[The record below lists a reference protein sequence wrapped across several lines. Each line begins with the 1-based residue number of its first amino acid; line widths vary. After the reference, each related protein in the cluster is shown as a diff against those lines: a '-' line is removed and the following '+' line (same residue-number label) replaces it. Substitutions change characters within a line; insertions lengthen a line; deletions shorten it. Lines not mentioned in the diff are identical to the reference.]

1 MDKRCVAIWRKPG
14 DKLADKYRMKRGVT
28 KLRKQEVL
36 LEAQHLKKHFPVK
49 GMFWKTVNSAKA
61 VDDVSLKL
69 YKGETLGIVGE
80 TGCGKS
86 TLARTLLKLEDPT
99 DGRIILE
106 GTDIT
111 DYTEKQMR
119 SERRRIQMV
128 FQDPYTSLNPKKR
141 MGAILEEALAIQGI
155 KEDRQERAMEII
167 SKVGLLKEH
176 YYRYPHEFSGGQK
189 QRIGIARALI
199 LNPSIVICDEPVSAL
214 DVSIQS
220 QIINLLLD
228 IQEERELSYLF
239 IAHDMSVVRYI
250 SSRIGVMYLGHIVEE
265 AYTDDLFTET
275 LHPYSQALLSAVP
288 STNPNIRKKRIVL
301 EGDIPS
307 PMNVPAG
314 CVFHTRCP
322 YATDKCKAEMPPK
335 REVKTGHFVSC
346 HLYEEGK
353 VVE

>member
-1 MDKRCVAIWRKPG
+1 
-14 DKLADKYRMKRGVT
+14 MKN
-28 KLRKQEVL
+28 LSKQEIL
-36 LEAQHLKKHFPVK
+36 LETQHLKKYFPVK
-49 GMFWKTVNSAKA
+49 GMLWKSANNVKA

-86 TLARTLLKLEDPT
+86 TLARTLLKLMKPT

-106 GTDIT
+106 GNDIT

-119 SERRRIQMV
+119 LERRKMQMV
-128 FQDPYTSLNPKKR
+128 FQDPYTSLNPQKR
-141 MGAILEEALAIQGI
+141 MGAILEEALVIQGV
-155 KEDRQERAMEII
+155 KEDLQERVMEMI

-214 DVSIQS
+214 DVSIQA
-220 QIINLLLD
+220 QIINLLMD
-228 IQEERELSYLF
+228 IQEERKLSYMF

-250 SSRIGVMYLGHIVEE
+250 STRIGVMYLGHLVEE
-265 AYTDDLFTET
+265 AYTDDLFSET
-275 LHPYSQALLSAVP
+275 MHPYSQALLSAVP
-288 STNPNIRKKRIVL
+288 SINPHTRKKRIVL

-307 PMNVPAG
+307 PMNAPTG

-322 YATDKCKAEMPPK
+322 YVMEKCRVETPSK
-335 REVKTGHFVSC
+335 REVGKGHFVSC
-346 HLYEEGK
+346 HLYKEGEL
-353 VVE
+353 VE